1 MKIEISSKKLKE
13 LLFKKEITEIKKLKE
28 EIVDLKTQLKKV
40 EQMAKTPNCQRC
52 GSPNV
57 IKNGSRPT
65 QRRGE
70 IQKFK
75 CLECG
80 HRFSTDTSFG
90 YRMRNQEETI
100 KQALELRKK
109 GFTLSEIAKEIG
121 GNVTRQT
128 IHRWLQKYQPP
139 TEEKTIKIKQKNQ
152 YKEYDRTFK
161 IKI

>member
-1 MKIEISSKKLKE
+1 MKIEISNKKLKE

-28 EIVDLKTQLKKV
+28 EIVDLKTQLKKI
-40 EQMAKTPNCQRC
+40 EQIAKTPNCQKC
-52 GSPNV
+52 GSSNV

-90 YRMRNQEETI
+90 YRMRNQEKTI
-100 KQALELRKK
+100 KQALKLRKQGNSLAK
-109 GFTLSEIAKEIG
+109 IAEKIG

-128 IHRWLQKYQPP
+128 ILRWLQKYQPP
-139 TEEKTIKIKQKNQ
+139 TEEKTIKVKQKNQ
-152 YKEYDRTFK
+152 YGEYERNFK

>member
-1 MKIEISSKKLKE
+1 MKIEISNKKLK
-13 LLFKKEITEIKKLKE
+13 LLFKKDIAKIKKLEKE
-28 EIVDLKTQLKKV
+28 IINLKTQLRKV
-40 EQMAKTPNCQRC
+40 EQIAKTPNCQKC

-75 CLECG
+75 CLDCG

-100 KQALELRKK
+100 KKALALRKE
-109 GFTLSEIAKEIG
+109 GNSLSKIAEKIG

-128 IHRWLQKYQPP
+128 ILRWLQKYQPP
-139 TEEKTIKIKQKNQ
+139 QNEKIIKIKQKNQ
-152 YKEYDRTFK
+152 YKEYERTFK